1 MDTPDDCLIGDGV
14 RYDFNDEYI
23 VAGDVNGEEFYL
35 FNRKGKFIRAIGG
48 RGGGPEEFVLSQ
60 SENEPIRMDR
70 MRAALMRRV
79 RFCGLGVVFI
89 PA

>member
-1 MDTPDDCLIGDGV
+1 MV
-14 RYDFNDEYI
+14 
-23 VAGDVNGEEFYL
+23 VVSHL
-35 FNRKGKFIRAIGG
+35 FSFIRVNINLMGQ
-48 RGGGPEEFVLSQ
+48 PEDFVLSQ